1 MELCNKDVI
10 ACYIQELNNDAFRTP
25 NNNLHDWPV
34 DSSSGYSPEITLN
47 GKNVKRTDDLPKKTV
62 NQDKAINRGMEKL
75 KDFGTIDISDTD
87 DENAKLKKRT
97 MGKETFVRHDQY
109 RKRQN
114 TTKGKLPLVHQER
127 NNFKSVDIQHQ
138 DKYEKPFNSVYK
150 RGFAEQVTN
159 DETLVFLL
167 FFYVI
172 RIYK

>member
-25 NNNLHDWPV
+25 NNNLHDWHV
-34 DSSSGYSPEITLN
+34 DSSSGYSHEIALN

-97 MGKETFVRHDQY
+97 MGKETFFRHDQD

-114 TTKGKLPLVHQER
+114 TTKGKLPLVHQE
-127 NNFKSVDIQHQ
+127 
-138 DKYEKPFNSVYK
+138 
-150 RGFAEQVTN
+150 
-159 DETLVFLL
+159 
-167 FFYVI
+167 
-172 RIYK
+172 